1 MAVAHAAA
9 DELKAIAG
17 MQSAVIVRVGEG
29 KTMTIAAYD
38 TEDSA
43 AAAQPK
49 IQSILGQLAGL
60 LTAPPEVQ
68 EGHVVGITFNLK
80 LRQERNFIEIWL
92 SALDISHGTGGAQ
105 KVSEYLNAV
114 LE

>member
-1 MAVAHAAA
+1 
-9 DELKAIAG
+9 
-17 MQSAVIVRVGEG
+17 
-29 KTMTIAAYD
+29 MTIVAYD

-43 AAAQPK
+43 ADGQPK

-68 EGHVVGITFNLK
+68 EGPVLIDFFKFDVVGIAFNWK
-80 LRQERNFIEIWL
+80 LRQERSFIEIQL
-92 SALDISHGTGGAQ
+92 IAPDVSHGSGGVQ